1 MTGKKNLVL
10 NKKNTQFTKVDTGTL
25 QGMLE
30 SISVYGRAPSEHAQL
45 RDDNGDYSKQIL
57 KLSELFF
64 NFSSEVIL
72 LCICYYSKLKFY
84 MKIMQL
90 F

>member
-1 MTGKKNLVL
+1 MTGKRNLVL
-10 NKKNTQFTKVDTGTL
+10 NKKNTQFTKVYTGTL

-30 SISVYGRAPSEHAQL
+30 SISVYGRAPSEH
-45 RDDNGDYSKQIL
+45 DNGDYSKQIL

-72 LCICYYSKLKFY
+72 FCICYYSKLKFY
-84 MKIMQL
+84 MKIIQL

>member
-1 MTGKKNLVL
+1 M
-10 NKKNTQFTKVDTGTL
+10 DTGTL

-45 RDDNGDYSKQIL
+45 CDDNGDYSKQIL

-72 LCICYYSKLKFY
+72 FLYLLLFKV
-84 MKIMQL
+84 KILHEDNAIILGMLVEQL
-90 F
+90 AYNM